1 MVGGLRRNLRKREG
15 IVERVRLWYM
25 LCVFLLVLDVERG
38 SREMQVEIVQPGIEA
53 ARVIWSLEIKN
64 LRLET
69 PPVYAA
75 PAGLVPRVLGGSG
88 LPQNN
93 TALFIH
99 IASGRLRELISRG
112 NINRVVSHIPLAIPR
127 LRRPP
132 SQGPLKY
139 RRTH

>member
-1 MVGGLRRNLRKREG
+1 MDGRWPAREPPQAG
-15 IVERVRLWYM
+15 KIVERVRLWYM

-75 PAGLVPRVLGGSG
+75 PAGLVPRVPGGSG
-88 LPQNN
+88 LPQTN
-93 TALFIH
+93 TALLIH
-99 IASGRLRELISRG
+99 VASGKLREPMSRG
-112 NINRVVSHIPLAIPR
+112 NINHVASHIPPVVSR
-127 LRRPP
+127 LRCPP
-132 SQGPLKY
+132 S
-139 RRTH
+139 